1 MRDEYGDELIISGEK
16 SHESEAHDEG
26 YHRVQCAYGHFRRIL
41 SLPEDADMDNISAKF
56 RNGVL
61 RVEIPRRKD
70 SAWSPV
76 RRIDINH

>member
-1 MRDEYGDELIISGEK
+1 MRDEYGDELVISGEK
-16 SHESEAHDEG
+16 RQESEADDEG
-26 YHRVQCAYGHFRRIL
+26 YHRVECTYGHFRRIL

-70 SAWSPV
+70 SARSPV